1 MPVVGLEPSC
11 VAVFRDELCGL
22 LPRDQDAKRLSQQTF
37 ILSEFLADRGWHPP
51 HKLDRKVIVHGH
63 CHHKSVLKFDHEK
76 KVLEQFVDDYNVL
89 ESGCCGMAGAFGY
102 EKTHYDVSQK
112 CGERVL
118 LPSVR
123 EAPKEAIILTDGF
136 SCREQVQQATDR
148 KPMHFAELCKMAL
161 DEHGAP
167 TDDAYPERRY
177 VTPTQPASGVL
188 LYVLA
193 LLVVIVIAIGVIFAA
208 R

>member
-1 MPVVGLEPSC
+1 
-11 VAVFRDELCGL
+11 
-22 LPRDQDAKRLSQQTF
+22 
-37 ILSEFLADRGWHPP
+37 
-51 HKLDRKVIVHGH
+51 
-63 CHHKSVLKFDHEK
+63 
-76 KVLEQFVDDYNVL
+76 
-89 ESGCCGMAGAFGY
+89 MAGAFGY
-102 EKTHYDVSQK
+102 EKKHYEVSQA

-118 LPSVR
+118 LPKVR
-123 EAPKEAIILTDGF
+123 EAPKDAVILTDGF

-167 TDDAYPERRY
+167 TSDAYPERRY
-177 VTPTQPASGVL
+177 VTPTQPASGLL

-193 LLVVIVIAIGVIFAA
+193 LISVVIVIVVIGAIVAT